1 MSFRPVEL
9 SDRTAYDRFFQASG
23 TAASDYG
30 FVNVWGWAEEYDLEI
45 RFEPDCVLIR
55 QKDEKPVYWAPLGNW
70 KEMDWND
77 VFTRLRAEDE
87 LVFTR
92 VPESLLT
99 VWQSIPNLRLEEAE
113 ERGHWDYIYR
123 VEDLIALKG
132 NKLHKKKN
140 LATQFVKQ
148 YPYQY
153 AALDASGIRMAMEM
167 QAEWCDWKDCESS
180 EELMAENNVIKK
192 IFSCFTELKDEL
204 IAGAVFVE
212 GKMAGYT
219 IAQKYG
225 YETVLIH
232 FEKGDTS
239 YKGIY
244 QALNKLFLEH
254 QAAGYR
260 LVNRES
266 DLDNP
271 GLRKAKLSYRPVDFV
286 KKYSVTVF

>member
-1 MSFRPVEL
+1 MPLQPVKLADRP
-9 SDRTAYDRFFQASG
+9 AYDRFFHKCG
-23 TAASDYG
+23 TAASDYC

-45 RFEPDCVLIR
+45 RFETDCVLIR
-55 QKDEKPVYWAPLGNW
+55 QQDEKPVYWAPVGDW
-70 KEMDWND
+70 EAMDWND
-77 VFTRLRAEDE
+77 VFARLRPKGD

-92 VPESLLT
+92 VPEDLLEIWRSLPD
-99 VWQSIPNLRLEEAE
+99 WRLEAAE
-113 ERGHWDYIYR
+113 ERGDWDYIYR
-123 VEDLIALKG
+123 VEDLISLKG

-140 LATQFVKQ
+140 LVNQFVKQ
-148 YPYQY
+148 YPYEY
-153 AALDASGIRMAMEM
+153 AALGVDGAGMAMDL
-167 QAEWCDWKDCESS
+167 QAEWCDWKECESD

-192 IFSCFTELKDEL
+192 IFNYFTELKDEL
-204 IAGAVFVE
+204 MAGGLFVT

-219 IAQKYG
+219 IAQKLSAD
-225 YETVLIH
+225 TVLIH
-232 FEKGDTS
+232 FEKGNAS

-260 LVNRES
+260 FVNRES

-271 GLRKAKLSYRPVDFV
+271 GLRKAKLSYRPMDFV